1 MHKCAY
7 NGGVGCEWDPAK
19 AQANYKKHGVRFA
32 DAATALSDEHALTI
46 RDPSSA
52 DEERWVTVGLDA
64 LGRVLV
70 VVYAWRGET
79 VRLISATKATP
90 REREQY
96 EEQHE
101 T

>member
-1 MHKCAY
+1 MAGWTA
-7 NGGVGCEWDPAK
+7 NGIPRKRRQTIRSTGSA
-19 AQANYKKHGVRFA
+19 FA
-32 DAATALSDEHALTI
+32 DAVTALSDEQALTI
-46 RDPSSA
+46 RDASA
-52 DEERWVTVGLDA
+52 DEERWDTVGLDA
-64 LGRVLV
+64 LGRLLV

-79 VRLISATKATP
+79 VRLISARKATP